1 MSALA
6 LGIQGLSY
14 LVTFFWAIMA
24 LRPRQ
29 LPLVRDFVVD
39 RCFVLFLRAC
49 ASSPVG
55 FPPAVGWLLPA
66 RPEAVL
72 AGLVCFRLGCMFCYT

>member
-1 MSALA
+1 M
-6 LGIQGLSY
+6 G
-14 LVTFFWAIMA
+14 
-24 LRPRQ
+24 LRPQ
-29 LPLVRDFVVD
+29 WLSLGWDFVVD
-39 RCFVLFLRAC
+39 RCFVLFLRARV
-49 ASSPVG
+49 SSPVG

>member
-1 MSALA
+1 MASKAFD
-6 LGIQGLSY
+6 Y
-14 LVTFFWAIMA
+14 LVNFFWVAHGVA
-24 LRPRQ
+24 TATVP
-29 LPLVRDFVVD
+29 PVRDFVVD
-39 RCFVLFLRAC
+39 RCFVLFLRAR